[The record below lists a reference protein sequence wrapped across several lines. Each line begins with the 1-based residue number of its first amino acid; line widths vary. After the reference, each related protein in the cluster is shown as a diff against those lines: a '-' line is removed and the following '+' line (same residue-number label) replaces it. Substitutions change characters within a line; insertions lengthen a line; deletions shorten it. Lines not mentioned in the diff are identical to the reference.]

1 MDSIINFLAFLNEN
15 WIYILICIGIIVGI
29 IQKTISY
36 FEKSTKEKIEIA
48 KSQVKE
54 ILLKMVADA
63 EEEYS
68 DIIGIGKIKRS
79 KVISNIFEQFPI
91 LSKVI
96 DQDNLIS
103 WIDSEIDNSL
113 DTLHSIIDSN

>member
-1 MDSIINFLAFLNEN
+1 MDGIINFLAFLNEN

-79 KVISNIFEQFPI
+79 KVISNIFERFPI
-91 LSKVI
+91 LSKAI

>member
-36 FEKSTKEKIEIA
+36 FEKSTNEKIEIA

-63 EEEYS
+63 EAEYS
-68 DIIGIGKIKRS
+68 DILDAGKIKRS
-79 KVISNIFEQFPI
+79 KVISNIFDQFPI
-91 LSKVI
+91 LSKAI

>member
-15 WIYILICIGIIVGI
+15 WIYILICVGIVAGI

-63 EEEYS
+63 EAEYS
-68 DIIGIGKIKRS
+68 DILDAGKIKRS
-79 KVISNIFEQFPI
+79 KVISNIFDQFPI

>member
-91 LSKVI
+91 LSKAI

>member
-1 MDSIINFLAFLNEN
+1 MDGIINFLAFLNEN

-63 EEEYS
+63 EEEYT

-91 LSKVI
+91 LSKAI

>member
-63 EEEYS
+63 EAEYS
-68 DIIGIGKIKRS
+68 DILDAGKIKRS
-79 KVISNIFEQFPI
+79 KVISNIFDQFPI

>member
-15 WIYILICIGIIVGI
+15 WIYILICVGIIVGI

>member
-15 WIYILICIGIIVGI
+15 WIYILICVGIIVGI

-68 DIIGIGKIKRS
+68 DILDAGKIKRS
-79 KVISNIFEQFPI
+79 KVISNIFDQFPI
-91 LSKVI
+91 LSKAI

>member
-15 WIYILICIGIIVGI
+15 WIYILICVGIIVGI

-63 EEEYS
+63 EAEYS
-68 DIIGIGKIKRS
+68 DILDAGKIKRS
-79 KVISNIFEQFPI
+79 KVISNIFDQFPI
-91 LSKVI
+91 LSKAI

>member
-36 FEKSTKEKIEIA
+36 FEKSTNEKIEIA

-91 LSKVI
+91 LSKAI

>member
-63 EEEYS
+63 EAEYS
-68 DIIGIGKIKRS
+68 DILDAGKIKRS
-79 KVISNIFEQFPI
+79 KVISNIFDQFPI
-91 LSKVI
+91 LSKAI

>member
-15 WIYILICIGIIVGI
+15 WIYILICVGIIAGI

-63 EEEYS
+63 EAEYS
-68 DIIGIGKIKRS
+68 DILDAGKIKRS
-79 KVISNIFEQFPI
+79 KVISNIFDQFPI
-91 LSKVI
+91 LSKAI

>member
-15 WIYILICIGIIVGI
+15 WIYILICVGIIAGI

-63 EEEYS
+63 EAEYS
-68 DIIGIGKIKRS
+68 DILDAGKIKRS
-79 KVISNIFEQFPI
+79 KVISNIFDQFPI
-91 LSKVI
+91 LSKAI

-113 DTLHSIIDSN
+113 YTLHSIIDSN

>member
-1 MDSIINFLAFLNEN
+1 MDGIINFLAFLNEN

-91 LSKVI
+91 LSKAI

>member
-36 FEKSTKEKIEIA
+36 FEKSTNEKIEIA

-79 KVISNIFEQFPI
+79 QVISNIFEQFPI
-91 LSKVI
+91 LSKAI